1 METRDFNTTLIV
13 DQTPKEVFDAINNVR
28 GWWSEDFAGS
38 SEKLNEEFSVTFGDM
53 HYSRKKLVELIP
65 DRKIVWLVT
74 DSDLSFLKD
83 RHEWTGTTIS
93 FEISKQKDKT
103 QILFTHIG
111 LIPEIQCFKDCSKG
125 WTYYLQQSLL
135 PFITTGK
142 GNPNVIAKKA

>member
-1 METRDFNTTLIV
+1 MANTDFTTTLIV

-28 GWWSEDFAGS
+28 GWWSEDFTGS
-38 SEKLNEEFSVTFGDM
+38 SEKLNDEFSVNFGDV
-53 HYSRKKLVELIP
+53 HYSKKKLIEIIP
-65 DRKIVWLVT
+65 DKKIVWFVT

-83 RHEWTGTTIS
+83 RSEWTGTTIS

-111 LIPEIQCFKDCSKG
+111 LVPEIQCFKDCSKG
-125 WTYYLQQSLL
+125 WNYYLQQSLL

-142 GNPNVIAKKA
+142 GKPNVVAK